1 MRITKRHL
9 RRIIKEQ
16 LVIDKTVPDHFGD
29 GENIN
34 VYDYDTKNFD
44 VCATAVK
51 LFDDDLAD
59 AKFPGTQQLIAAAAK
74 IADKIFGLEKSVVKK
89 GFSTYEQVEESA
101 ELHEEFKA
109 LIKDVLVTDF
119 SDKIAFMKMHISEIT
134 KREE

>member
-1 MRITKRHL
+1 MKITKRQL
-9 RRIIKEQ
+9 RRIILEQ

-29 GENIN
+29 GENIG

-59 AKFPGTQQLIAAAAK
+59 AKFPGTQQLIATAAK
-74 IADKIFGLEKSVVKK
+74 IADKVFGIEKRVVKK
-89 GFSTYEQVEESA
+89 GFSTFEECEEA
-101 ELHEEFKA
+101 RELHEEFKE
-109 LIKDVLVTDF
+109 LIKDVLVSDF
-119 SDKIAFMKMHISEIT
+119 SDDIAFMKMHVKEIT